1 MRRSSFREAA
11 VVGGWQRNNGKNCA
25 KLLGCRSTRSWLASR
40 REGNCFDLEERE
52 REVAKNEECEKS
64 RGCNENCMIQDGAK
78 INTFHVYHAP
88 STLLQAARLLV
99 LKSSISLFT
108 CLVSWKNSLF
118 TVNPFSDSFHRNFSW
133 VKHITLPRNH
143 FLIKFIT
150 FFCFNY
156 AARRGGAE
164 FNSMKLH
171 TKCIHRPS
179 CSELAVI
186 QYLMNILVRK
196 WDVWQHICQMRF
208 VAERSEMWN
217 V

>member
-1 MRRSSFREAA
+1 MQNKNYDCRGEKFSFGRILSVFKLNTFLLSLCDVLVLERRLLW
-11 VVGGWQRNNGKNCA
+11 GGWQQNNGKNCA

-40 REGNCFDLEERE
+40 REGNCLDLERE

-118 TVNPFSDSFHRNFSW
+118 TVNPFSDSFHRNFSR

-150 FFCFNY
+150 FLASTTLHVVAKLDLIQWKFTPNAFTGHL
-156 AARRGGAE
+156 AA
-164 FNSMKLH
+164 SS
-171 TKCIHRPS
+171 P
-179 CSELAVI
+179 
-186 QYLMNILVRK
+186 
-196 WDVWQHICQMRF
+196 
-208 VAERSEMWN
+208 
-217 V
+217 